1 MIENSNKNPIPY
13 KRIKR
18 IELRKKAKAYSN
30 VWGKEDS
37 ESDSENK
44 TVEDIMNNFIK
55 VKNYLQGLEKSHVI
69 ENDANQSDSFSL
81 NSNEESSNDSE
92 NEKQSAMLLA
102 NDKTKFLNKKVLRG
116 ESSVDVEKEIN
127 VAEIEE
133 NNFEESVEIQDES
146 IGPQPIKVE
155 LDKKEEKRFYA
166 GTSINRDEAQKY
178 AHYVQQGK
186 RIPRRGEVGLSS
198 EEIEKYESLGYV
210 MSGLRH
216 KKMTMARLKKE
227 QQVYTAEEKRALA
240 IYNLEEQMRKERNI
254 INEMKKWKSDK
265 DEEFHNEKQ
274 K

>member
-1 MIENSNKNPIPY
+1 MIESSYKNSSIPY
-13 KRIKR
+13 RRLKR
-18 IELRKKAKAYSN
+18 IEIRKKAKAHSN
-30 VWGKEDS
+30 IWNKYDS
-37 ESDSENK
+37 ESDSDNK
-44 TVEDIMNNFIK
+44 NVEDIMKNFMR

-69 ENDANQSDSFSL
+69 DREESVSDSFSL
-81 NSNEESSNDSE
+81 NSNDDSDNESYH
-92 NEKQSAMLLA
+92 EKPITLITV
-102 NDKTKFLNKKVLRG
+102 DEKTKFLNKKVNR
-116 ESSVDVEKEIN
+116 EQEVVSEDANIENEDN
-127 VAEIEE
+127 FAEDFEIEE
-133 NNFEESVEIQDES
+133 DG

-198 EEIEKYESLGYV
+198 DEIEKYESLGYV

-240 IYNLEEQMRKERNI
+240 IYNLEEQLRKERNI

-265 DEEFHNEKQ
+265 DEDIHQ
-274 K
+274 

>member
-1 MIENSNKNPIPY
+1 MIENTNKISSLSY

-18 IELRKKAKAYSN
+18 IEIRKKARSYKNIWS
-30 VWGKEDS
+30 KDES
-37 ESDSENK
+37 ELDTDNN
-44 TVEDIMNNFIK
+44 TVEEIMNNFIK
-55 VKNYLQGLEKSHVI
+55 VKNYLLGLEKSHVI
-69 ENDANQSDSFSL
+69 NNQEDQSDSFSI
-81 NSNEESSNDSE
+81 NSNIDSDNE
-92 NEKQSAMLLA
+92 LDNEKPITLIPVQE
-102 NDKTKFLNKKVLRG
+102 KTKYLNKKVHREGDIISEEIDNEDNQENPLT
-116 ESSVDVEKEIN
+116 ESLES
-127 VAEIEE
+127 EE
-133 NNFEESVEIQDES
+133 ES
-146 IGPQPIKVE
+146 IGPQPIKIE

-240 IYNLEEQMRKERNI
+240 IYNLEEQLRKERNI

-265 DEEFHNEKQ
+265 DEEIRDK
-274 K
+274 